1 MLQITLFF
9 ALNRVFE
16 NETSTQSKKVL
27 KKFWREI
34 FFEYYIN
41 NSSELL
47 SFFKRLP
54 DEEWTYN
61 TKKFLQNI
69 NSIFLEYVTLF
80 LTLYTMWKI
89 IGIDLGT
96 TNSAVAFMEGGEAKI
111 IPNAEGNRTTPSIV
125 AHKDGSIIV
134 GTPAKRQAITNPAGT
149 IFSAKRFIG
158 RKFDEVQ
165 DEIKNVPYEVVKGK
179 DGSALIKF
187 DGKEVRPEEIGAH
200 ILMKLKADA
209 EKFLGQ
215 TVSEAVITVP
225 AYFNDDQR
233 QATINA
239 GKIAGL
245 EVKRI
250 VNEPTA
256 AALAYGAGK
265 GKNEKIAIYDFGG
278 GTFDISIL
286 ELSDEGTFE
295 VLATNGD
302 THLGGD
308 DFDKIITDWIIDE
321 FKKDQAIDLRNDPM
335 ALQRVRDEA
344 EKAKKELS
352 STSDYDINLPYITVD
367 SSGPKNLAMTLTR
380 NKFEELIADTVE
392 KSIAP
397 CKAVLKD
404 AGLKASDLNQVL
416 MVGGSTRVPLVMQK
430 VEAFF
435 GKKPNTGINPDES
448 VAMGAAIQAGIIGGD
463 VTDVLLLDVTPLTLG
478 IETMGGVRTPMIT
491 RNTTIPANK
500 TETFSTAVDNQPSV
514 EIHVLQGEREMAAD
528 NKSLGRFML
537 DGIAPAPRGVPQI
550 EVSFDIDANGVLH
563 VTAKDKG
570 TGKEQK
576 ITIQGSTGMDEA
588 EVDKLVKEAEAKK
601 EEDKKKKELV
611 DARNQ
616 ADGAVA
622 QADKLMRDNADKI
635 SDEDKALLEDKV
647 KDVKEVLAKSDA
659 SKDDFEAPSKALQ
672 DALMQVGQKI
682 YSQADA
688 AGAPQ
693 DGAQAEDTQKAEDD
707 VQDGEVEK

>member
-1 MLQITLFF
+1 
-9 ALNRVFE
+9 
-16 NETSTQSKKVL
+16 
-27 KKFWREI
+27 
-34 FFEYYIN
+34 
-41 NSSELL
+41 
-47 SFFKRLP
+47 
-54 DEEWTYN
+54 
-61 TKKFLQNI
+61 
-69 NSIFLEYVTLF
+69 
-80 LTLYTMWKI
+80 MWKI

-125 AHKDGSIIV
+125 ANKDGSIIV

-158 RKFDEVQ
+158 RNFDEVQ

-352 STSDYDINLPYITVD
+352 TTSDYDINLPYITVD

-380 NKFEELIADTVE
+380 NKFEELISDTVE

-404 AGLKASDLNQVL
+404 AGLKASELNQVL

-478 IETMGGVRTPMIT
+478 IETMGGVRTPMIA

-537 DGIAPAPRGVPQI
+537 DGIAPAPRGVPQV

-601 EEDKKKKELV
+601 EEDKAKKDMV
-611 DARNQ
+611 DARNG
-616 ADGAVA
+616 ADSAVA
-622 QADKLMRDNADKI
+622 QAEKLMADNADKI
-635 SDEDKALLEDKV
+635 SDEDKTLLEDKI
-647 KDVKEVLAKSDA
+647 KDVKEVLGKSDA
-659 SKDDFEAPSKALQ
+659 TKDDFETPSKALQ

-682 YSQADA
+682 YSQADE

-693 DGAQAEDTQKAEDD
+693 DTATESEKKDGEDD

>member
-1 MLQITLFF
+1 
-9 ALNRVFE
+9 
-16 NETSTQSKKVL
+16 
-27 KKFWREI
+27 
-34 FFEYYIN
+34 
-41 NSSELL
+41 
-47 SFFKRLP
+47 
-54 DEEWTYN
+54 
-61 TKKFLQNI
+61 
-69 NSIFLEYVTLF
+69 
-80 LTLYTMWKI
+80 
-89 IGIDLGT
+89 
-96 TNSAVAFMEGGEAKI
+96 MEGGEAKV

-125 AHKDGSIIV
+125 AHKDGAIIV
-134 GTPAKRQAITNPAGT
+134 GTPAKRQAITNPKGT

-158 RKFDEVQ
+158 RKYDEVA
-165 DEIKNVPYEVVKGK
+165 DEIKNVPFEVVKGK
-179 DGSALIKF
+179 DGAALIKF
-187 DGKEVRPEEIGAH
+187 DGKDVRPEEIGAYV
-200 ILMKLKADA
+200 LGKMKEDA

-215 TVSEAVITVP
+215 KVTEAVITVP

-265 GKNEKIAIYDFGG
+265 GKNEKVAVYDLGG

-286 ELSDEGTFE
+286 ELSEEGTFE

-308 DFDKIITDWIIDE
+308 DFDKRIVDWIVDE
-321 FKKDQAIDLRNDPM
+321 FKKDQAIDLRKDPM

-352 STSDYDINLPYITVD
+352 STGDYDINLPYITVD
-367 SSGPKNLAMTLTR
+367 STGPKNLMMTLTR
-380 NKFEELIADTVE
+380 NKFEELIGDLVE
-392 KSIAP
+392 RSIEP

-404 AGLKASDLNQVL
+404 AGLKANELNQVL
-416 MVGGSTRVPLVMQK
+416 LVGGSTRVPLVVQK

-435 GKKPNTGINPDES
+435 GRKPNAGINPDES

-491 RNTTIPANK
+491 RNTTIPASK
-500 TETFSTAVDNQPSV
+500 SETFSTAVDNQPSV

-550 EVSFDIDANGVLH
+550 EVSFDIDANGVLN
-563 VTAKDKG
+563 VKAKDKG
-570 TGKEQK
+570 TGKEQH
-576 ITIQGSTGMDEA
+576 ITIQGSTGMDEK
-588 EVDKLVKEAEAKK
+588 EVDKLVKEAEAKRD
-601 EEDKKKKELV
+601 EDSKKKGMA

-622 QADKLMRDNADKI
+622 QAEKMIRDNADKV
-635 SDEDKALLEDKV
+635 SEEDKKLLEDKIKDV
-647 KDVKEVLAKSDA
+647 KDVLAKTDA
-659 SKDDFEAPSKALQ
+659 SKEDFEGPSKALQ
-672 DALMQVGQKI
+672 DTLMQVGQKV
-682 YSQADA
+682 YQADA
-688 AGAPQ
+688 NTGAPTGDATGA
-693 DGAQAEDTQKAEDD
+693 DGASSEAETKDD
-707 VQDGEVEK
+707 GVQDGEVEK

>member
-1 MLQITLFF
+1 
-9 ALNRVFE
+9 
-16 NETSTQSKKVL
+16 
-27 KKFWREI
+27 
-34 FFEYYIN
+34 
-41 NSSELL
+41 
-47 SFFKRLP
+47 
-54 DEEWTYN
+54 
-61 TKKFLQNI
+61 
-69 NSIFLEYVTLF
+69 
-80 LTLYTMWKI
+80 MWKI
-89 IGIDLGT
+89 IWIDLGT
-96 TNSAVAFMEGGEAKI
+96 TNSCVAFMEGWEAKV
-111 IPNAEGNRTTPSIV
+111 IPNAEWNRTTPSIV
-125 AHKDGSIIV
+125 AHKDGNIIV
-134 GTPAKRQAITNPAGT
+134 GTPAKRQAITNPTGT

-179 DGSALIKF
+179 NGEALIKF
-187 DGKEVRPEEIGAH
+187 DGKEVRPEEVGAH
-200 ILMKLKADA
+200 VLMKIKEDA
-209 EKFLGQ
+209 EKFLGS
-215 TVSEAVITVP
+215 TVTEAVITVP

-256 AALAYGAGK
+256 AALSYGAGK
-265 GKNEKIAIYDFGG
+265 GKNEKIAVYDLGW

-286 ELSDEGTFE
+286 ELSEEGTFE

-302 THLGGD
+302 THLGWD
-308 DFDKIITDWIIDE
+308 DFDKKITDYIIEE
-321 FKKDQAIDLRNDPM
+321 FQKEQAIDLRNDPM

-352 STSDYDINLPYITVD
+352 STTEYDINLPYITVD
-367 SSGPKNLAMTLTR
+367 STGPKNLMMTISRT
-380 NKFEELIADTVE
+380 KFEELIGDLVE
-392 KSIAP
+392 RSLEP
-397 CKAVLKD
+397 CKQVLKD
-404 AGLKASDLNQVL
+404 AGLSSSDLHQILLVW
-416 MVGGSTRVPLVMQK
+416 GSTRVPLVVSK

-435 GKKPNTGINPDES
+435 GKKPNAGINPDEA
-448 VAMGAAIQAGIIGGD
+448 VAMGAAIQAGIIGWD

-514 EIHVLQGEREMAAD
+514 EIHVLQWEREMAAD

-550 EVSFDIDANGVLH
+550 EVSFDIDANWVLK

-570 TGKEQK
+570 TGKEQH

-601 EEDKKKKELV
+601 DEDKKKKDLV
-611 DARNQ
+611 DARNT
-616 ADGAVA
+616 ADSTVA
-622 QADKLMRDNADKI
+622 QAQKMLADNADKV
-635 SDEDKALLEDKV
+635 DDADKKSVEEKIE
-647 KDVKEVLAKSDA
+647 KVKEVLGKQDA
-659 SKDDFEAPSKALQ
+659 TKENFEAPTKELN
-672 DALMQVGQKI
+672 DTLMQVGQKL
-682 YSQADA
+682 YSQP
-688 AGAPQ
+688 GAEP
-693 DGAQAEDTQKAEDD
+693 AQAEWTDEAKADD
-707 VQDGEVEK
+707 GVQDAEVETDDKDEGNTTRV

>member
-1 MLQITLFF
+1 
-9 ALNRVFE
+9 
-16 NETSTQSKKVL
+16 
-27 KKFWREI
+27 
-34 FFEYYIN
+34 
-41 NSSELL
+41 
-47 SFFKRLP
+47 
-54 DEEWTYN
+54 
-61 TKKFLQNI
+61 
-69 NSIFLEYVTLF
+69 
-80 LTLYTMWKI
+80 MWKI

-96 TNSAVAFMEGGEAKI
+96 TNSCVAFMEGGEAKVI
-111 IPNAEGNRTTPSIV
+111 NNAEGNRTTPSIV
-125 AHKDGSIIV
+125 AHKDGSTII

-165 DEIKNVPYEVVKGK
+165 EEIASVPYNVVKGSN
-179 DGSALIKF
+179 GEALIEF
-187 DGKEVRPEEIGAH
+187 DGKQVRPEEIGSH
-200 ILMKLKADA
+200 VLMKIKEDA
-209 EKFLGQ
+209 EKFLGS
-215 TVSEAVITVP
+215 TVTEAVITVP

-256 AALAYGAGK
+256 AALSYGAGK
-265 GKNEKIAIYDFGG
+265 GKNEKIAVYDLGG

-295 VLATNGD
+295 VLSTNGD

-308 DFDKIITDWIIDE
+308 DFDKKLTDYIIDE
-321 FKKDQAIDLRNDPM
+321 FNKDQGIDLRNDPM

-352 STSDYDINLPYITVD
+352 TTTSYDVNLPYITVD
-367 SSGPKNLAMTLTR
+367 ASGPKNLMMSISRA
-380 NKFEELIADTVE
+380 KFEELIGDLVE
-392 KSIAP
+392 RSLEP
-397 CKAVLKD
+397 CKKVLSD
-404 AGLKASDLNQVL
+404 AGLSASDLDQVL
-416 MVGGSTRVPLVMQK
+416 LVGGSTRVPLVVSK

-435 GKKPNTGINPDES
+435 GKKPNSGINPDEA

-478 IETMGGVRTPMIT
+478 IETMGGVRTAMIA

-528 NKSLGRFML
+528 NKSLGRFIL

-550 EVSFDIDANGVLH
+550 EVSFDIDANGVLK
-563 VTAKDKG
+563 VKAKDKG
-570 TGKEQK
+570 TGKEQH

-601 EEDKKKKELV
+601 EEDKKKKDLV

-616 ADGAVA
+616 ADSGVA
-622 QADKLMRDNADKI
+622 QAEKMLADNADKV
-635 SDEDKALLEDKV
+635 EEADKTSVEEKIAKV
-647 KDVKEVLAKSDA
+647 KEILAKSDA
-659 SKDDFEAPSKALQ
+659 SKEDFEAVNKELQ
-672 DALMQVGQKI
+672 DTMMQVGQKI
-682 YSQADA
+682 YQAGGNPAGDQA
-688 AGAPQ
+688 AG
-693 DGAQAEDTQKAEDD
+693 GEQKADD
-707 VQDGEVEK
+707 GVQDAEVETDGDDKTTRV

>member
-1 MLQITLFF
+1 MTIKKLLKILI
-9 ALNRVFE
+9 
-16 NETSTQSKKVL
+16 SKK
-27 KKFWREI
+27 I
-34 FFEYYIN
+34 I
-41 NSSELL
+41 
-47 SFFKRLP
+47 
-54 DEEWTYN
+54 
-61 TKKFLQNI
+61 
-69 NSIFLEYVTLF
+69 
-80 LTLYTMWKI
+80 MWKI

-96 TNSAVAFMEGGEAKI
+96 TNSCVAFMEGWEAKVI
-111 IPNAEGNRTTPSIV
+111 NNAEGNRTTPSIV

-158 RKFDEVQ
+158 RKFDEIQ
-165 DEIKNVPYEVVKGK
+165 EEIKSVPYNVVKGSN
-179 DGSALIKF
+179 GEALIEF
-187 DGKEVRPEEIGAH
+187 DGKQVRPEEIGSH
-200 ILMKLKADA
+200 VLMKIKEDA

-215 TVSEAVITVP
+215 KVTEAVITVP

-256 AALAYGAGK
+256 AALSYGAGK
-265 GKNEKIAIYDFGG
+265 GKNEKIAVYDLGG

-295 VLATNGD
+295 VLSTNGD

-308 DFDKIITDWIIDE
+308 DFDKVILDYIIDE
-321 FKKDQAIDLRNDPM
+321 FKKDQGVDLRNDPM

-352 STSDYDINLPYITVD
+352 TTTSYDINLPYITVD
-367 SSGPKNLAMTLTR
+367 SSGPKNLMMSISRT
-380 NKFEELIADTVE
+380 KFEELISDLVE
-392 KSIAP
+392 RSLEP
-397 CKAVLKD
+397 CRKVLSD
-404 AGLKASDLNQVL
+404 AGLSASDLDQVL
-416 MVGGSTRVPLVMQK
+416 LVGGSTRVPLVISK

-435 GKKPNTGINPDES
+435 GKKPNSGVNPDEA

-478 IETMGGVRTPMIT
+478 IETMGGVRTAMIS

-528 NKSLGRFML
+528 NKSLGRFIL
-537 DGIAPAPRGVPQI
+537 DGIAPAPRGVPQV
-550 EVSFDIDANGVLH
+550 EVSFDIDANGVLK
-563 VTAKDKG
+563 VKAKDKG
-570 TGKEQK
+570 TGKEQH

-601 EEDKKKKELV
+601 EEDKKKKDLV

-616 ADGAVA
+616 ADSGVA
-622 QADKLMRDNADKI
+622 QAEKMLADNADKV
-635 SDEDKALLEDKV
+635 EDADKTSV
-647 KDVKEVLAKSDA
+647 EEKIAKVKEVLGKADA
-659 SKDDFEAPSKALQ
+659 SKEDFETVNKELQ
-672 DALMQVGQKI
+672 DTMMQVGQKL
-682 YSQADA
+682 YSQ
-688 AGAPQ
+688 P
-693 DGAQAEDTQKAEDD
+693 GAQGAADQGQAEQKVDD
-707 VQDGEVEK
+707 SVQDADVETDGDDKTTRV